1 MALPP
6 GSRDLPRISFGVL
19 LIAALLGGS
28 LYVLLPFLPAL
39 LWATMIVVAT
49 WPLMLKIESMVGGR
63 RGLATLV
70 CTLLL
75 LLIVFA
81 PLVAAILTVVD
92 HADAFTHI
100 TVTELRLPPP
110 PAWVGNV
117 PFVGGRIVEFW
128 DEVARGGA
136 EGLLV
141 RVAPYAGK
149 AGTWLVGQI
158 GTVGGL
164 ALHLVF
170 TVTICAILYAT
181 GETAAKGVRRFF
193 SRLLGEQGDA
203 TVVLAGASIRAVA
216 LGIVVTALVQTTLGG
231 LGLLVAGTPYVAL
244 FVAAMFVLC
253 IAQLGPMLPML
264 AAVGWFYYTG
274 QNVTA
279 TLLLVWTVL
288 VGSIDNVLRPMLIR
302 RGANLPLL
310 LIMAGVIG
318 GLLAFG
324 IVGLF
329 VGPVVLA
336 VSYTLLG
343 SWVNEQDA
351 APQAPPAATGGA
363 TGRP

>member
-6 GSRDLPRISFGVL
+6 GSRDLPRIAFGVL

-28 LYVLLPFLPAL
+28 ALVLLPFLPAL

-49 WPLMLKIESMVGGR
+49 WPLMLKVEAMVGGR
-63 RGLATLV
+63 RSLATLV

-81 PLVAAILTVVD
+81 PLIAAVVTVVD
-92 HADAFTHI
+92 HADVFKQISFTD
-100 TVTELRLPPP
+100 LSLPPP
-110 PAWVGNV
+110 PAWVGQV
-117 PFVGGRIVEFW
+117 PFVGERVAAYW
-128 DEVARGGA
+128 NEVAQGGA
-136 EGLLV
+136 EGMVV
-141 RVAPYAGK
+141 RVAPYAAK

-164 ALHLVF
+164 VLHLVF
-170 TVTICAILYAT
+170 TVTICAILFMT
-181 GETAAKGVRRFF
+181 GETAARGVRRFF
-193 SRLLGEQGDA
+193 TRLLGEQGDA

-216 LGIVVTALVQTTLGG
+216 LGIVVTALVQTALGG
-231 LGLLVAGTPYVAL
+231 IGLLAAGTPYAAL

-264 AAVGWFYYTG
+264 GAVGWFYYTG

-279 TLLLVWTVL
+279 TLLVVWTL
-288 VGSIDNVLRPMLIR
+288 AVGSIDNVLRPMLIR

-318 GLLAFG
+318 GLFAFG

-336 VSYTLLG
+336 VSYTLLAA
-343 SWVNEQDA
+343 WVDEQDKPEPAPAPGA
-351 APQAPPAATGGA
+351 APDGG
-363 TGRP
+363 

>member
-6 GSRDLPRISFGVL
+6 GYRDLPRIVLGVL

-28 LYVLLPFLPAL
+28 LYVLAPFLPAL

-49 WPLMLKIESMVGGR
+49 WPLMLKVEAAVGGR
-63 RGLATLV
+63 RGLATTI

-75 LLIVFA
+75 LLVVFA
-81 PLVAAILTVVD
+81 PLAAAIVTVID
-92 HADAFTHI
+92 HADAFKRI
-100 TVTELRLPPP
+100 SVAEFRLPPP
-110 PAWVGNV
+110 PAWVAGL
-117 PFVGGRIVEFW
+117 PLVGERIVEYW
-128 DEVARGGA
+128 NDLATGGA
-136 EGLLV
+136 EGV
-141 RVAPYAGK
+141 FTRVAPYAGK
-149 AGTWLVGQI
+149 AGTWLVGQV

-164 ALHLVF
+164 VLHLVF

-193 SRLLGEQGDA
+193 HRLHGEQGDA
-203 TVVLAGASIRAVA
+203 AVVLAGASIRAVA
-216 LGIVVTALVQTTLGG
+216 LGIVVTALVQTVLGG

-253 IAQLGPMLPML
+253 IAQLGPMPAML
-264 AAVGWFYYTG
+264 AAVGWFYYSD

-279 TLLLVWTVL
+279 TLLLVWTLL
-288 VGSIDNVLRPMLIR
+288 VGSIDNFLRPMLIR

-318 GLLAFG
+318 GLFAFG

-329 VGPVVLA
+329 VGPVLLA
-336 VSYTLLG
+336 VSYTLLA
-343 SWVNEQDA
+343 SWVNEQDSP
-351 APQAPPAATGGA
+351 APAVAPPAEDG
-363 TGRP
+363 

>member
-6 GSRDLPRISFGVL
+6 GSRDLPRIAFGVL

-49 WPLMLKIESMVGGR
+49 WPLMLRIEALVGGR
-63 RGLATLV
+63 RGVATVV

-81 PLVAAILTVVD
+81 PLVAAVVTVVD
-92 HADAFTHI
+92 HADALKEVH
-100 TVTELRLPPP
+100 VTEFRLPPP

-117 PFVGGRIVEFW
+117 PLVGERVVAFW

-158 GTVGGL
+158 GTAGGL

-170 TVTICAILYAT
+170 TVIICAILYAT
-181 GETAAKGVRRFF
+181 GETAARGVRRFF

-231 LGLLVAGTPYVAL
+231 LGLLVAGTPAVAL

-264 AAVGWFYYTG
+264 GAVGWFYYTG

-318 GLLAFG
+318 GLFAFG

-343 SWVNEQDA
+343 SWVDEQDA
-351 APQAPPAATGGA
+351 PPSPAATTVA
-363 TGRP
+363 GRG